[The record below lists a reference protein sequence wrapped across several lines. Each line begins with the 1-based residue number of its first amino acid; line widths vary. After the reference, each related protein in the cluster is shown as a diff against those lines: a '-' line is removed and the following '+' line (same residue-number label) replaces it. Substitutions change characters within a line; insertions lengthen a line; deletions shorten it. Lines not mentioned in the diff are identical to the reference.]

1 MKQVTVRV
9 IGGLGNQ
16 LHCYAF
22 GRAIAEQNGAELQ
35 VDCESGYWA
44 DPYQRIFLL
53 DEFPY
58 LRMNKLAVPTT
69 RSGRFVNKALFA
81 LKSRVSRYL
90 PLGLR
95 PVVVEP
101 KPCRYRPE
109 IHRARYHVNP
119 YFIGYWATYR
129 YYEQVKLQLRHE
141 LLPPRPDHPVV
152 LRMLDE
158 INSVESCA
166 IHWRSYVE
174 EKTFF
179 TGHLLSII
187 TRRSLSCGNG
197 IHRSAFSS
205 SPITMS

>member
-69 RSGRFVNKALFA
+69 RSGRFVNKAL
-81 LKSRVSRYL
+81 
-90 PLGLR
+90 LR
-95 PVVVEP
+95 
-101 KPCRYRPE
+101 
-109 IHRARYHVNP
+109 
-119 YFIGYWATYR
+119 
-129 YYEQVKLQLRHE
+129 
-141 LLPPRPDHPVV
+141 
-152 LRMLDE
+152 
-158 INSVESCA
+158 
-166 IHWRSYVE
+166 
-174 EKTFF
+174 
-179 TGHLLSII
+179 
-187 TRRSLSCGNG
+187 
-197 IHRSAFSS
+197 
-205 SPITMS
+205 